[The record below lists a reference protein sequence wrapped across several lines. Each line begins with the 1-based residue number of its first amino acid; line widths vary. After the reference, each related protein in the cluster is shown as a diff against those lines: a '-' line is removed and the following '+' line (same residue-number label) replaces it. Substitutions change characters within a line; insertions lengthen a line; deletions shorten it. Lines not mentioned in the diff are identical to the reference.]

1 MKRIFAIEWAAGTH
15 NGKGLVL
22 NLYLYELSI
31 YVSPFRMR
39 PLRLLPG
46 RLSRTV
52 SSLQRMEHTPGIFR
66 LDKLDTVDSF
76 SLNIWNL
83 FNLLPHSCSASQQHF
98 FASMLGPYDT
108 RVRLILFRLYSFS
121 IRGFCTL
128 IHSNA
133 DQTWGHEVVAA
144 SRWRRMTTPTTVWP
158 QWFFGNSNSHW
169 RISGK
174 AAPGNAMPEQ
184 LIVLR
189 RLHCMWI
196 MNHVSSGTRLSGH
209 WHGWFRFIRHNSIV
223 NTEEYEK
230 KKKNT
235 LSSYSEFV
243 RQCMLQTFQRTGK
256 VRFFC
261 WYPVVIKIVC
271 AMCVYTPAVIRWISR
286 TISDATRI
294 AVCDI
299 AEGHL

>member
-31 YVSPFRMR
+31 YVSPFRMCS
-39 PLRLLPG
+39 LRLLPG

-83 FNLLPHSCSASQQHF
+83 FNLLPHSCSAPQQHF

-230 KKKNT
+230 KKE
-235 LSSYSEFV
+235 YFV
-243 RQCMLQTFQRTGK
+243 ELFGICTS
-256 VRFFC
+256 
-261 WYPVVIKIVC
+261 VC
-271 AMCVYTPAVIRWISR
+271 AANIPTYGESEIFLLISCGYQNSMCNVCVYSG
-286 TISDATRI
+286 SN
-294 AVCDI
+294 
-299 AEGHL
+299 